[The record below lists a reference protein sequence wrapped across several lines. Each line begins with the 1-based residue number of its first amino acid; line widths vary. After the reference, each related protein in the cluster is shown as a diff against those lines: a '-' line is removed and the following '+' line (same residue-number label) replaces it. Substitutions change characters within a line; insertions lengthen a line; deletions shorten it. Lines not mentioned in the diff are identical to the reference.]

1 MRIAPTMETS
11 NISQNASVPIDF
23 VDPTATGFYL
33 AIVDDNTCMAL
44 TRVVVF
50 YHVCPE
56 MVVYRIRYP
65 QTLAPTTNQPESVGG
80 TCVDNASGELQGR
93 NPQLSCIQ
101 GGKWGA
107 ILEGTGCQCNLGF
120 IQIEETEEC
129 VSKYYSVCNSL
140 CYIYM
145 FILGYLQLVIHS
157 ICSYF
162 SNIGCSSGEYV
173 SPSNFTCLPCP
184 SNTRDD
190 LPGAVVCECL
200 IGYYRAPQENADF
213 GCTSKN

>member
-1 MRIAPTMETS
+1 MEAS
-11 NISQNASVPIDF
+11 NISQNASVPIYFMDT
-23 VDPTATGFYL
+23 TATGFYL

-44 TRVVVF
+44 TRVIVF

-56 MVVYRIRYP
+56 MVLDLIRYP
-65 QTLAPTTNQPESVGG
+65 QTLAPSTNQLHSVGG

-93 NPQLSCIQ
+93 NPLLSCIQ
-101 GGKWGA
+101 GGNWGA
-107 ILEGTGCQCNLGF
+107 VLEGTGCQCNLGF

-140 CYIYM
+140 
-145 FILGYLQLVIHS
+145 GYLQFVIHS
-157 ICSYF
+157 ICSSF